1 MREEVLLAQLREV
14 FDRHSRKPDLVV
26 DNGDDGAIF
35 APQGKEVVIAADVAV
50 EGVHFKREWSSSFDI
65 ARKITAANL
74 ADICA
79 MGGWPQYLLV
89 TAVIPSGWLEES
101 IEIAQGIVH
110 EANLVDAAVIGGD
123 LSTGHELSLSITAVG
138 YVEKKLLRSGA
149 RPGQYVVVSHR
160 PGWSA
165 AGLDLL
171 RRGEKSDSPQKLRAI
186 SAHMIPEIPYDHY
199 RSAFP
204 YLSSATDTSDSLLI
218 DLGHIAQS
226 SKVSIDID
234 YSSLVDPELE
244 VLGDCRDWILN
255 GGEDHVLVGT
265 TDHPEKCPKFIV
277 IGKVKEGSGE
287 IFLDGTLVE
296 RSGFQHEWKS

>member
-1 MREEVLLAQLREV
+1 MREEVLLAHLREV
-14 FDRHSRKPDLVV
+14 FDRHGRKPDLVV

-35 APQGKEVVIAADVAV
+35 APQGKDVVIAADVAV
-50 EGVHFKREWSSSFDI
+50 EDVHFKREWSSSFDI

-89 TAVIPSGWLEES
+89 TAVIPTAWLEES
-101 IEIAQGIVH
+101 IAIAQGIVH
-110 EANLVDAAVIGGD
+110 EANLVEAAVIGGD
-123 LSTGHELSLSITAVG
+123 LSTGTELSLSITAVG

-149 RPGQYVVVSHR
+149 TPGQYVVVSHR

-186 SAHMIPEIPYDHY
+186 SAHRTPEIPYARY

-204 YLSSATDTSDSLLI
+204 YLSSATDTSDGLLI

-226 SKVSIDID
+226 SGVSMEID
-234 YSSLVDPELE
+234 YLGLVDSELE
-244 VLGDCRDWILN
+244 DLGDCRDWILN

-265 TDHPEKCPKFIV
+265 TDHPEKCPQFIV
-277 IGKVKEGSGE
+277 IGKVKAGSGE
-287 IFLDGTLVE
+287 IFLDGNQIE
-296 RSGFQHEWKS
+296 RSGFQHEWKN